1 MDESF
6 SENWGLGDDTAGGYN
21 KPGVPNIS
29 GAVNADGSYGS
40 GSSGAFYRSGT
51 SEAPNGQNRQAA
63 MTYMDASRSSSIYG
77 ASPTVMPASV
87 NQPVCLYLG
96 RPA

>member
-87 NQPVCLYLG
+87 DQPVCLYLG